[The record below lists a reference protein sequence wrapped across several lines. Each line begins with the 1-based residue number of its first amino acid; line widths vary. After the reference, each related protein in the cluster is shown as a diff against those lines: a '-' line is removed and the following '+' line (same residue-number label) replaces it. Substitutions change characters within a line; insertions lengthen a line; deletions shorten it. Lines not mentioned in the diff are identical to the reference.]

1 MFSIPFC
8 RAQCKTFFGTVHAL
22 AAVQAPSKLPVRQSG
37 FFGSENTKETI
48 KTQYNVHQRPCKKT
62 TTSDYCSMNHSKMSI
77 DFNFF
82 PFQNGT
88 INTFNVR
95 SGTAVA
101 ATQPKFRLLAGVLG
115 RGRDFV
121 RQGRGGG
128 VVRVFHV
135 GVGAVTA

>member
-1 MFSIPFC
+1 M
-8 RAQCKTFFGTVHAL
+8 Q
-22 AAVQAPSKLPVRQSG
+22 
-37 FFGSENTKETI
+37 
-48 KTQYNVHQRPCKKT
+48 KKT

-77 DFNFF
+77 SKKI
-82 PFQNGT
+82 FQNGT
-88 INTFNVR
+88 INTPSPTPKTTFNVR

-135 GVGAVTA
+135 GVGAVTARPQNQPQNQ

>member
-1 MFSIPFC
+1 
-8 RAQCKTFFGTVHAL
+8 
-22 AAVQAPSKLPVRQSG
+22 
-37 FFGSENTKETI
+37 
-48 KTQYNVHQRPCKKT
+48 
-62 TTSDYCSMNHSKMSI
+62 MNHSKMSI
-77 DFNFF
+77 DFQKNISKRNNQSTCST
-82 PFQNGT
+82 PKLS
-88 INTFNVR
+88 TFNVR

-135 GVGAVTA
+135 GVGAVTAQPQNQ